1 MILHFRTVSNYAVA
15 QEDVDVQHD
24 VHVDEH
30 EEDEED
36 EQVDPKAISA
46 KST

>member
-1 MILHFRTVSNYAVA
+1 MRGYYTATYAVA
-15 QEDVDVQHD
+15 QEDVDEQHEL
-24 VHVDEH
+24 HVDEH